1 MSLLFQAILGF
12 KDNQN
17 WSWWATQNVEA
28 LVDILGCKVSVL
40 PFTYLVLPA
49 FNEVILLI
57 QKKGVGEE
65 VQYFKGQRAT
75 WPDIIYIELLKRKLN
90 EIE

>member
-1 MSLLFQAILGF
+1 MFLLFQAILGF

-17 WSWWATQNVEA
+17 WSWWAMQNVEA

-49 FNEVILLI
+49 FNEAILLI
-57 QKKGVGEE
+57 KKKGGRICNISRVKEQLGLT
-65 VQYFKGQRAT
+65 AT
-75 WPDIIYIELLKRKLN
+75 WPDIIYIRL
-90 EIE
+90 

>member
-17 WSWWATQNVEA
+17 WSWWAMQNVEA

-49 FNEVILLI
+49 FNEAILLI
-57 QKKGVGEE
+57 KKKGGRICNISRVKEQLGLTLFTSGCKKE
-65 VQYFKGQRAT
+65 
-75 WPDIIYIELLKRKLN
+75 N
-90 EIE
+90 

>member
-1 MSLLFQAILGF
+1 MFLLFQAILGF

-17 WSWWATQNVEA
+17 WSWWLTQNVEA
-28 LVDILGCKVSVL
+28 LVDILGCKVSVFS
-40 PFTYLVLPA
+40 FTYLVLPA

-57 QKKGVGEE
+57 KKKGGEE

-75 WPDIIYIELLKRKLN
+75 WPDIIYIGLLKRKLN
-90 EIE
+90 EIQ